1 MSYILDFTEDAKQ
14 DIKDLEMSNPVSYAK
29 AVKLLVELMEH
40 PTVGTGKPKPM
51 KYGFSGCWSRR
62 IDKKNRLVYK
72 IENEIITVTV
82 LSALGHYDD
91 K

>member
-14 DIKDLEMSNPVSYAK
+14 DIKDLEKSNPVSYAK
-29 AVKLLVELMEH
+29 AVKLLAELMEH

-51 KYGFSGCWSRR
+51 QYGFSGCWSRR

-72 IENEIITVTV
+72 IENEIVTVTV